1 MAITA
6 DFSQTFIKEHQT
18 LLRSFHSGVSVLGV
32 FTSGQILGMRSFS
45 LILIASVVFCL
56 SSSYVLIDLQSRSH
70 KALTL
75 TVQTKKS
82 VVRNT
87 KEKTLGN
94 GKKGYSGISIQFYFI
109 TFAKLIEFVKNFHR
123 RRAYPLPSTPHAG
136 PKQSEKIN

>member
-75 TVQTKKS
+75 TVQTKKECS
-82 VVRNT
+82 QKHKGEDSRER
-87 KEKTLGN
+87 KERVLGHF
-94 GKKGYSGISIQFYFI
+94 YSI
-109 TFAKLIEFVKNFHR
+109 LFH
-123 RRAYPLPSTPHAG
+123 
-136 PKQSEKIN
+136 NVC